1 MADPLLHAAAIDGR
15 NWNTNA
21 PEVSGNPFSAVGRM
35 SVVPAKRI
43 AALAVVN
50 GTTSTTGNPPAY

>member
-1 MADPLLHAAAIDGR
+1 MAR

-21 PEVSGNPFSAVGRM
+21 TEVCGNPLSAVGRM

-43 AALAVVN
+43 AALVKVS
-50 GTTSTTGNPPAY
+50 GTTSTTGNLPAYASF